1 MTNIS
6 QLTTSPLTLYQNE
19 SKLNLNSTQANEGG
33 LGLHDHFLTSH
44 AAYIASLSEATSYI
58 SAINSDFNDIIKNNN
73 SYYFRIA
80 EFWASISIISAYETT
95 FTFESIAS

>member
-1 MTNIS
+1 MTNTF
-6 QLTTSPLTLYQNE
+6 QFTTSPQRI
-19 SKLNLNSTQANEGG
+19 KTQSQLHTNEGG
-33 LGLHDHFLTSH
+33 LGLHDHFITSH

-80 EFWASISIISAYETT
+80 EFWASISVISAYETT
-95 FTFESIAS
+95 FTFQSIAK